1 MDLWTRE
8 SALPGREPACILR
21 HRMKPTR
28 AQPTVTDPALV
39 IVYTDGACIGN
50 PGPGGY
56 GIVILQRGERREL
69 SSGFRHTTNNRMEM
83 LAAVVAL
90 ESFAARERVLLHSDS
105 RYVVDAIE
113 KGWARK
119 WRANR
124 WMRNA
129 REPAI
134 NPDLWERML
143 TVVDLQDVRFQW
155 VRGHAGNPE
164 NERCDVLA
172 TSAARRGG
180 WPADESYEGGSIP
193 RNNQR
198 DMFGG

>member
-1 MDLWTRE
+1 MNP
-8 SALPGREPACILR
+8 SPARL
-21 HRMKPTR
+21 
-28 AQPTVTDPALV
+28 VNDPALV
-39 IVYTDGACIGN
+39 TVFTDGACIGN

-56 GIVILQRGERREL
+56 GIVILRGGERREL
-69 SSGFRHTTNNRMEM
+69 SGGFRHTTNNRMEI
-83 LAAVVAL
+83 LGAVVAL
-90 ESFAARERVLLHSDS
+90 EVLEARERVLLHSDS
-105 RYVVDAIE
+105 RYVVDAVE

-129 REPAI
+129 KEPAV

-143 TVVDLQDVRFQW
+143 AALERHDVRFQW
-155 VRGHAGNPE
+155 VRGHAGNRE

-180 WPADESYEGGSIP
+180 WPADPGYDLGSNTRAP
-193 RNNQR
+193 QR
-198 DMFGG
+198 DLFGG

>member
-1 MDLWTRE
+1 
-8 SALPGREPACILR
+8 
-21 HRMKPTR
+21 MKPTR
-28 AQPTVTDPALV
+28 STRSDHDPSLV

-56 GIVILQRGERREL
+56 GIVILHNGERREL

-90 ESFAARERVLLHSDS
+90 ENFGARARVLLHSDS

-119 WRANR
+119 WKANR

-129 REPAI
+129 KEPAI

-143 TVVDLQDVRFQW
+143 TVVDLHDVRFQW

-180 WPADESYEGGSIP
+180 WPADESYERGPSP
-193 RNNQR
+193 HSAQR